1 MNKILHHLNGK
12 YHSLYLKTFNVILL
26 SHLAEHVFQIFQ
38 LYVLHW
44 PRPQCLGL
52 LGLWKSWLVTS
63 EWLHY
68 SHALFMVVG
77 LALLLPAITHPKA
90 RFYWKITFILAFLH
104 HIEHFLLL
112 EQAITHKYLFVG
124 TLPTPPGHLG
134 VPISFGQILFPKL
147 GIEIFKQRIEL
158 HLFYNLVV
166 MLPYWIALNFYKNI
180 YEKKLDQTS

>member
-1 MNKILHHLNGK
+1 MNKIIHHLNGK
-12 YHSLYLKTFNVILL
+12 YHSLYLKTFNAILL
-26 SHLAEHVFQIFQ
+26 SHLAEHIFQTFQ

-52 LGLWKSWLVTS
+52 LGLIWPHLIHS

-68 SHALFMVVG
+68 GHALFMLLG
-77 LALLLPAITHPKA
+77 LFLLKPAITNKKA
-90 RFYWKITFILAFLH
+90 RLWINITIALAFLH
-104 HIEHFLLL
+104 HLEHFLLL

-124 TLPTPPGHLG
+124 TLPTPPGKLG

-158 HLFYNLVV
+158 HLFYNLLTL
-166 MLPYWIALNFYKNI
+166 LPFMIALKYNTSI
-180 YEKKLDQTS
+180 YENKK